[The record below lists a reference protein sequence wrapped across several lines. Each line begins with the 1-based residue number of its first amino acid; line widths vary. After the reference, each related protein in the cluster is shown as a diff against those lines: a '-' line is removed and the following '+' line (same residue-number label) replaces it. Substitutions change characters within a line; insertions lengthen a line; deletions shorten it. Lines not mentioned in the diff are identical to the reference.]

1 MKMLMKKMIGI
12 VFLFGC
18 AGLAMAQVNSQK
30 ITVGTL
36 YLSPPFVYNAFT
48 GFDINLMQA
57 LCVKE
62 HLQCQFVN
70 GTFETLMA
78 ELRLSNSKINVAIS
92 AISMTHQRSQDY
104 LFVGPY
110 YQSSMSFLAK
120 EKKNSRLSL
129 AQLKQKS
136 VGVMSGTIFYDYV
149 QSLLAGEGHIKT
161 YDTEEDMLAAL
172 SDGKVDVIS
181 LDTPVAEY
189 WQNKSN
195 CQLRVISAPIKIPG
209 DYGYGIVLHKADLR
223 LQAQLTEGLALLKA
237 DGTYAKLVDTYFGK
251 QRLTCAAR

>member
-1 MKMLMKKMIGI
+1 MKKMMS
-12 VFLFGC
+12 VVLLLSC
-18 AGLAMAQVNSQK
+18 AGLAMAQVNSSK
-30 ITVGTL
+30 ITIGTL

-57 LCVKE
+57 ICVKE
-62 HLQCQFVN
+62 HLQCQFVHT
-70 GTFETLMA
+70 TFDSLMT

-92 AISMTHQRSQDY
+92 AISITDRRSQNY

-120 EKKNSRLSL
+120 EEKNPRLSL

-136 VGVMSGTIFYDYV
+136 VGVMQGTIFYGYV
-149 QSLLAGEGHIKT
+149 QGILAGANNIKS

-172 SDGKVDVIS
+172 GDGKVDVIS

-195 CQLRVISAPIKIPG
+195 CQLKIISAPIKIPG
-209 DYGYGIVLHKADLR
+209 DYGYGIVLHKADVR
-223 LQAQLTEGLALLKA
+223 LQAKLAEGLALIKA
-237 DGTYAKLVDTYFGK
+237 DGTYATLVDTYFGK
-251 QRLTCAAR
+251 QRLSCVAR